1 MLLLKKIL
9 MKLTKLFTVLFI
21 TLCSCT
27 IVLTSCS
34 EKKSAIP
41 ALLERKKSVG
51 SEEEK
56 AHIDSFYNK
65 AVTALQKNPDDL
77 QQYINLA
84 SVYINEGR
92 ITGNNSYY
100 DNAAMLMLNKVT
112 ESKTGNKD
120 ITFQALNIK
129 SAILLNVHQFK
140 DALEVAKQ
148 GVAINTYNAGIYG
161 ALVDA
166 NVEMGNYDAAVKAC
180 DQMIAIR
187 PDLRSY
193 SRASYMRQIYG
204 QNAGAIEAMKMAVE
218 SGQPGSENTEWA
230 RTTLGDL
237 YLSIGKLDSA
247 TYEYRT
253 SLTYRPDYPFAMIG
267 LARVE
272 KAKKNYDAAIEL
284 TKNTIKIRSEV
295 AFVSLLGDL
304 YALKGDATKAKETRA
319 DVVDLLNDAQKEEK
333 EDALVKRN
341 ANRELANA
349 YLSSNKID
357 EALKYANNDL
367 VMRPE
372 NIDAN
377 ELAAWIYYLKND
389 NTNAKL
395 HADKMMLTNC
405 KNAEKLYKAGV
416 IYAAAGENE
425 KGQKLIAE
433 AMATSPYVDQE
444 VINHTRQA
452 VALNK

>member
-1 MLLLKKIL
+1 MKKIR
-9 MKLTKLFTVLFI
+9 LFTIL
-21 TLCSCT
+21 L
-27 IVLTSCS
+27 IVLSSLSVVLPSCS
-34 EKKSAIP
+34 EQKKNGIP
-41 ALLERKKSVG
+41 PLLERKAVVG

-56 AHIDSFYNK
+56 ARIDSFYNK
-65 AVTALQKNPDDL
+65 AVLAVEKNPDDL

-112 ESKTGNKD
+112 DSKTGNKD

-129 SAILLNVHQFK
+129 SAIMLNLHQFK
-140 DALEVAKQ
+140 DALDVAKQ

-166 NVEMGNYDAAVKAC
+166 NVEMGHYDDAVKAC
-180 DQMIAIR
+180 DQMISIR

-218 SGQPGSENTEWA
+218 SGAPGSENTEWA

-237 YLSIGKLDSA
+237 YLAIGKLDSA
-247 TYEYRT
+247 AYQYQS
-253 SLTYRPDYPFAMIG
+253 SLTYRPNYPFAMIG
-267 LARVE
+267 MARIE
-272 KAKKNYDAAIEL
+272 KAKKNYDAAIEQ
-284 TKNTIKIRSEV
+284 TRNTIKVRSEV
-295 AFVSLLGDL
+295 AFVALLGDL
-304 YALKGDATKAKETRA
+304 YALKGDAAKAKETRD
-319 DVVDLLNDAQKEEK
+319 DVIELLNDAQKEEK
-333 EDALVKRN
+333 QDALVKHN

-349 YLSSNKID
+349 YLSAGKID

-367 VMRPE
+367 AMRPD

-377 ELAAWIYYLKND
+377 ELAAWAYYLKGD
-389 NTNAKL
+389 NTNAKV
-395 HADKMMLTNC
+395 HADKMMLTNS
-405 KNAEKLYKAGV
+405 KNAEKMYKAGA
-416 IYAAAGENE
+416 IYAAAGDNG
-425 KGQKLIAE
+425 KGQKLMADAI
-433 AMATSPYVDQE
+433 ATSPYIDQE
-444 VINHTRQA
+444 IINHTKQA
-452 VALNK
+452 VANN